1 MTIINLY
8 KSYRKITVNKYLLS
22 LLLLAPLTSVIAQES
37 NEKEE
42 EQAAVEEVVVT
53 GIRSSLKNAI
63 DIKRKNVGV
72 VDAITAED
80 IGKFPDGNLAES
92 LSRIVGVAIDRS
104 NVEGSK
110 VAVRGL
116 GPEFNLV
123 TLNGRQMPTVPGT
136 YGGGRSF
143 DFGDISSHGVSAVEV
158 YKSANAVLPTGGIGA
173 TINMVTTKPLEV
185 GKTVGSFAVKAMIDT
200 ENEQGDEV
208 TPELDFVFSTIGE
221 DYNGGSWGLSFS
233 GTHQVRH
240 NREEGT
246 NEITWNPSTIE
257 NYLPPEAVVTSSN
270 QREDN
275 AFFYPRN
282 LVYKHKDNERV
293 RNNFQ
298 TAFQYELGRVRTT
311 LDYTYSNVDFASTG
325 VENGAWFSG
334 WNARNVT
341 INENGAVIYS
351 DDVGQAGKGRE
362 FFNNILWAG
371 SVNRNNSLGFNIDFQ
386 VNEDLNL
393 TFDMHD
399 SSATIKSYGNSI
411 MFSNARW
418 SSAGSRT
425 DGTGPFGPVGGA
437 RMGTA
442 TFDFTGM
449 IPILD
454 YTAFDENDMQNGITT
469 PRELVASD
477 LAPVEALM
485 DYQEK
490 SNFMD
495 QVQLLGTWDNNQGL
509 IHESLT
515 RVKFGYS
522 SVNQKFRRAKANE
535 KLLQG
540 KLEDGNPDFWNNA
553 LTPDF
558 IFNKIN
564 EDNYLGSGSDLYYFD
579 VSIEDAIRSIQNDG
593 YLFSES
599 AGLQYWNIRR
609 AENWPCG
616 TVDDAQG
623 QGLYS
628 YDTQS
633 RTDTRGV
640 LCAGDFDS
648 NDIVEETIDAIFVNA
663 YFEHTTKKGQPLNIE
678 VGLRYEEVD
687 QASTGITSLPIATT
701 WCLFADGNPLYDCN
715 FFGMLTG
722 EPEVFTD
729 TGEGSYILPNI
740 NGSFEF
746 AENMIFRFA
755 LSKTNSRPDL
765 EQMRATVDTTPYS
778 SQYPVSVIKGNP
790 NLQPYEAENL
800 DLAYE
805 YYYAEGSYFALNYF
819 RKNINGWH
827 GSQNGSGS
835 FNGVTDIGQSQF
847 FLDLLEQSQNY
858 SDDNASSGAEKM
870 CQVFSWSCGVGEE
883 GRTNGFAW
891 ILAHDDGGNW
901 AQYDWSYEGDQPYI
915 PSTGLSGQNNI
926 FISEDGDPLYMFSIF
941 KPVNKYSGTL
951 NGVEIAL
958 QHLFEDSNWGFLAN
972 LTLVSGDTDV
982 DPARIGEQF
991 ALPGF
996 GDAGNLSVFYEDN
1009 QFSARLSYNIR
1020 GETYAG
1026 QDQYNPLF
1034 IEERGQLDFSASYEF
1049 NENGSIFL
1057 EAQNLTKE
1065 NVRLYSRYEEMLF
1078 LYQDHGSIFR
1088 AGIRYKL

>member
-729 TGEGSYILPNI
+729 TGEGSYVLPNI

-858 SDDNASSGAEKM
+858 SDDNASSGAEK
-870 CQVFSWSCGVGEE
+870 
-883 GRTNGFAW
+883 N
-891 ILAHDDGGNW
+891 
-901 AQYDWSYEGDQPYI
+901 
-915 PSTGLSGQNNI
+915 
-926 FISEDGDPLYMFSIF
+926 
-941 KPVNKYSGTL
+941 
-951 NGVEIAL
+951 
-958 QHLFEDSNWGFLAN
+958 
-972 LTLVSGDTDV
+972 VS
-982 DPARIGEQF
+982 
-991 ALPGF
+991 
-996 GDAGNLSVFYEDN
+996 SV
-1009 QFSARLSYNIR
+1009 
-1020 GETYAG
+1020 
-1026 QDQYNPLF
+1026 
-1034 IEERGQLDFSASYEF
+1034 
-1049 NENGSIFL
+1049 
-1057 EAQNLTKE
+1057 
-1065 NVRLYSRYEEMLF
+1065 
-1078 LYQDHGSIFR
+1078 
-1088 AGIRYKL
+1088 

>member
-1 MTIINLY
+1 M
-8 KSYRKITVNKYLLS
+8 NKYLLS

-42 EQAAVEEVVVT
+42 EAAVEEVVVT

-246 NEITWNPSTIE
+246 NEITWNPSTVE
-257 NYLPPEAVVTSSN
+257 NYLPPEAVITSTN

-282 LVYKHKDNERV
+282 LVYKYKDNERV

-311 LDYTYSNVDFASTG
+311 IDYTYSNVDFASTG

-341 INENGAVIYS
+341 INENGAAIYS
-351 DDVGQAGKGRE
+351 DDVGQEGKGRE

-418 SSAGSRT
+418 SSADSRT

-509 IHESLT
+509 FHESLS
-515 RVKFGYS
+515 RIKFGYS

-579 VSIEDAIRSIQNDG
+579 VSIEDAIRSMQNDG
-593 YLFSES
+593 YLYSEA
-599 AGLQYWNIRR
+599 AGLAFWNVRR

-687 QASTGITSLPIATT
+687 QASTGTT
-701 WCLFADGNPLYDCN
+701 
-715 FFGMLTG
+715 
-722 EPEVFTD
+722 
-729 TGEGSYILPNI
+729 
-740 NGSFEF
+740 
-746 AENMIFRFA
+746 
-755 LSKTNSRPDL
+755 
-765 EQMRATVDTTPYS
+765 
-778 SQYPVSVIKGNP
+778 
-790 NLQPYEAENL
+790 
-800 DLAYE
+800 
-805 YYYAEGSYFALNYF
+805 
-819 RKNINGWH
+819 
-827 GSQNGSGS
+827 
-835 FNGVTDIGQSQF
+835 
-847 FLDLLEQSQNY
+847 
-858 SDDNASSGAEKM
+858 
-870 CQVFSWSCGVGEE
+870 
-883 GRTNGFAW
+883 
-891 ILAHDDGGNW
+891 
-901 AQYDWSYEGDQPYI
+901 
-915 PSTGLSGQNNI
+915 
-926 FISEDGDPLYMFSIF
+926 SIF
-941 KPVNKYSGTL
+941 KG
-951 NGVEIAL
+951 
-958 QHLFEDSNWGFLAN
+958 
-972 LTLVSGDTDV
+972 LT
-982 DPARIGEQF
+982 P
-991 ALPGF
+991 
-996 GDAGNLSVFYEDN
+996 
-1009 QFSARLSYNIR
+1009 
-1020 GETYAG
+1020 
-1026 QDQYNPLF
+1026 
-1034 IEERGQLDFSASYEF
+1034 
-1049 NENGSIFL
+1049 
-1057 EAQNLTKE
+1057 
-1065 NVRLYSRYEEMLF
+1065 
-1078 LYQDHGSIFR
+1078 
-1088 AGIRYKL
+1088 KL

>member
-1 MTIINLY
+1 MG
-8 KSYRKITVNKYLLS
+8 KQFVNKYLLS
-22 LLLLAPLTSVIAQES
+22 LLVLLPFSINLLAQEDE
-37 NEKEE
+37 EKAEE
-42 EQAAVEEVVVT
+42 AAVEEVVVT

-123 TLNGRQMPTVPGT
+123 TLNGRQMPTVPGMW
-136 YGGGRSF
+136 GGGRSF

-158 YKSANAVLPTGGIGA
+158 YKSANAVLPSGGLGA

-200 ENEQGDEV
+200 ENEVGDEV
-208 TPELDFVFSTIGE
+208 TPEVDFVFSTLGE
-221 DYNGGSWGLSFS
+221 DYNGGTWGISFS

-257 NYLPPEAVVTSSN
+257 NYLPPQAVVTSTN
-270 QREDN
+270 QREDG

-298 TAFQYELGRVRTT
+298 TAFQYELGRVRAT
-311 LDYTYSNVDFASTG
+311 LDYTYSNVDFRSTG
-325 VENGAWFSG
+325 VEHGAWFSG

-351 DDVGQAGKGRE
+351 DDVGQVGKGRE
-362 FFNNILWAG
+362 YFNNIIWG
-371 SVNRNNSLGFNIDFQ
+371 GDVNRNSSLGFNFDFQ
-386 VNEDLNL
+386 VTEDLNL
-393 TFDMHD
+393 TLDMHN
-399 SSATIKSYGNSI
+399 SSATKKGTGLDNNI

-418 SSAGSRT
+418 SSANSKT
-425 DGTGPFGPVGGA
+425 DGSGPFGPVGGA

-454 YTAFDENDMQNGITT
+454 YTAFDENDMYNNITT

-477 LAPVEALM
+477 LAPVESIQN
-485 DYQEK
+485 YQEK
-490 SNFMD
+490 TNFMD
-495 QVQLLGTWDNNQGL
+495 QIQLIGTWDNNMGL

-515 RVKFGYS
+515 RVKFGFS
-522 SVNQKFRRAKANE
+522 EVNQKFRRAKAQE

-558 IFNKIN
+558 IFTKVNKT
-564 EDNYLGSGSDLYYFD
+564 DYLGSGSDVYYFT
-579 VSIEDAIRSIQNDG
+579 VSIEDAIKSMERDG
-593 YLFSES
+593 YLKYSDPS
-599 AGLQYWNIRR
+599 QALAYWNIAR

-616 TVDDAQG
+616 TADDAQG

-633 RTDTRGV
+633 RTDTRGI

-648 NDIVEETIDAIFVNA
+648 NDIVEETIRALFVNV
-663 YFEHTTKKGQPLNIE
+663 YIEHTTKKGQPLNLE
-678 VGLRYEEVD
+678 FGLRYEEVD
-687 QASTGITSLPIATT
+687 QESTGTTALPIATT
-701 WCLFADGNPLYDCN
+701 WCLFRDGNPDYDCN

-722 EPEVFTD
+722 EPEVFSE
-729 TGEGSYILPNI
+729 TGEGDYFLPNI

-746 AENMIFRFA
+746 AENQIIRFA
-755 LSKTNSRPDL
+755 ASKTNSRPDL

-778 SQYPVSVIKGNP
+778 PLYPVAIVKGNP
-790 NLQPYEAENL
+790 NLQPYEANNF

-819 RKNINGWH
+819 RKDIDGYH
-827 GSQNGSGS
+827 GSANSSGE
-835 FNGVTDIGQSQF
+835 FNGVTDISQSDF
-847 FLDLLEQSQNY
+847 FLDLIARSEAE
-858 SDDNASSGAEKM
+858 DGANVM
-870 CQVFSWSCGVGEE
+870 CQTFSWSCGVGED
-883 GRTNGFAW
+883 GRINGFAW

-915 PSTGLSGQNNI
+915 PSTGISGQNNI
-926 FISEDGDPLYMFSIF
+926 FISADGDPYYRFSIF

-951 NGVEIAL
+951 DGFEIAL

-972 LTLVSGDTDV
+972 MTLVRGDTDV

-996 GDAGNLSVFYEDN
+996 GDAGNLSVFYEDD
-1009 QFSARLSYNIR
+1009 QFSARLSYNLR

-1026 QDQYNPLF
+1026 QGEYNPLF

-1049 NENGSIFL
+1049 NENSSVFF

-1088 AGIRYKL
+1088 AGFRYKL

>member
-1 MTIINLY
+1 M
-8 KSYRKITVNKYLLS
+8 NKYLLS

-42 EQAAVEEVVVT
+42 EAAVEEVVVT

-158 YKSANAVLPTGGIGA
+158 YKSANAALPTGGIGA

-208 TPELDFVFSTIGE
+208 TPEVDFVFSTIGE
-221 DYNGGSWGLSFS
+221 DFNGGSWGLSFS

-246 NEITWNPSTIE
+246 NEITWNPSTVE
-257 NYLPPEAVVTSSN
+257 NYLPPEAVVTSTN
-270 QREDN
+270 EREDN

-311 LDYTYSNVDFASTG
+311 VDYTYSNVDFASTG

-371 SVNRNNSLGFNIDFQ
+371 SVNRNNSLGLNIDFQ

-509 IHESLT
+509 FHESLS
-515 RVKFGYS
+515 RIKFGYS

-579 VSIEDAIRSIQNDG
+579 VSIEDAIRSMQNDG
-593 YLFSES
+593 YLYSEA
-599 AGLQYWNIRR
+599 AGLAFWNVRR

-687 QASTGITSLPIATT
+687 QASTGTTSLPIATT

-722 EPEVFTD
+722 EPEVFTE

-805 YYYAEGSYFALNYF
+805 YYYADGSYFAVNYF

-858 SDDNASSGAEKM
+858 ADDNASSGAEKM

-891 ILAHDDGGNW
+891 I
-901 AQYDWSYEGDQPYI
+901 
-915 PSTGLSGQNNI
+915 
-926 FISEDGDPLYMFSIF
+926 
-941 KPVNKYSGTL
+941 
-951 NGVEIAL
+951 
-958 QHLFEDSNWGFLAN
+958 
-972 LTLVSGDTDV
+972 
-982 DPARIGEQF
+982 
-991 ALPGF
+991 
-996 GDAGNLSVFYEDN
+996 
-1009 QFSARLSYNIR
+1009 
-1020 GETYAG
+1020 
-1026 QDQYNPLF
+1026 
-1034 IEERGQLDFSASYEF
+1034 
-1049 NENGSIFL
+1049 
-1057 EAQNLTKE
+1057 
-1065 NVRLYSRYEEMLF
+1065 
-1078 LYQDHGSIFR
+1078 
-1088 AGIRYKL
+1088 